1 MEQKKQVTREHLTL
15 LLAKFI
21 KDCQKGMGD
30 KTNIELPIDI
40 ENWNCGMGRNSKWSH
55 TDIIVGSYP
64 NKTTYTFTDREIT
77 NEQFVRM
84 LKDAIAKSNVR
95 ARVVY
100 DECGDGYWCDK
111 VTIFR
116 RVEVFAKPCR
126 EFRMLYDY
134 VEKYGNFT
142 IPEDGVYYVRVCGKR
157 SIYND
162 SGRYNYLCYDARTC
176 KAILDGIKA
185 KRTSKDKL
193 NVSIKNYL
201 NHGDE
206 MDYRCAMHQESEWYG
221 HRGQMLCVEVTTPK
235 GKVKISEEFYD

>member
-1 MEQKKQVTREHLTL
+1 MEEKKQVSREHLTL

-21 KDCQKGMGD
+21 GDCQKGMGD
-30 KTNIELPIDI
+30 KTNIELPIKL
-40 ENWNCGMGRNSKWSH
+40 ENWLCGMGHDKKWSH
-55 TDIIVGSYP
+55 SDIIVGDYC
-64 NKTTYTFTDREIT
+64 NRVRYTFTDKEIDDRR
-77 NEQFVRM
+77 FVQI
-84 LKDAIAKSNVR
+84 LKDAVAKSNVR
-95 ARVVY
+95 AKVVY
-100 DECGDGYWCDK
+100 DEYDGGYFRDSC
-111 VTIFR
+111 TIFR

-126 EFRMLYDY
+126 EFRILYDY

-162 SGRYNYLCYDARTC
+162 SGRYNYLCYDAKTC

-193 NVSIKNYL
+193 NVSIKNYV

-206 MDYRCAMHQESEWYG
+206 GDYRCAMHMESEWYG

-235 GKVKISEEFYD
+235 GKVKLNEEYYD

>member
-1 MEQKKQVTREHLTL
+1 MEQKKQVSREHLTL

-40 ENWNCGMGRNSKWSH
+40 ENWNSGFGNNSKWSH
-55 TDIIVGSYP
+55 TNIIVGSYP
-64 NKTTYTFTDREIT
+64 NKTTYTFTDRQIT
-77 NEQFVRM
+77 NEQFVSM

-95 ARVVY
+95 AKVVY
-100 DECGDGYWCDK
+100 DECGDGYWSDK
-111 VTIFR
+111 VVIFR
-116 RVEVFAKPCR
+116 RVEVFAKPCK
-126 EFRMLYDY
+126 EFQLLYDY

-157 SIYND
+157 FMYSD

-176 KAILDGIKA
+176 NEILSSIKA

-235 GKVKISEEFYD
+235 GKTKMFREFYD

>member
-1 MEQKKQVTREHLTL
+1 MEEKQVTREHLTL

-30 KTNIELPIDI
+30 KTNIDLPIDI
-40 ENWNCGMGRNSKWSH
+40 ENWNCGTGRYAKWSH
-55 TDIIVGSYP
+55 TNIIVGSYP
-64 NKTTYTFTDREIT
+64 NKTTYKFTDREIT
-77 NEQFVRM
+77 NEQFVSM

-100 DECGDGYWCDK
+100 DECGDGYWSNK
-111 VTIFR
+111 VVIFR
-116 RVEVFAKPCR
+116 RVEVFAKPCK
-126 EFRMLYDY
+126 EFQLLADY
-134 VEKYGNFT
+134 VKKYANFT
-142 IPEDGVYYVRVCGKR
+142 IKDDDVYYVRVCGKR
-157 SIYND
+157 STYDD

-176 KAILDGIKA
+176 NEILSSIKA

-221 HRGQMLCVEVTTPK
+221 HRGQMLFVEVTTPK
-235 GKVKISEEFYD
+235 GKVKMTKEFYD

>member
-1 MEQKKQVTREHLTL
+1 MEKKQVTREQLTSI
-15 LLAKFI
+15 LAKFI

-95 ARVVY
+95 AKVVY

-116 RVEVFAKPCR
+116 RVEVFAKPCK
-126 EFRMLYDY
+126 EFDSLRNY
-134 VEKYGNFT
+134 VDKYGRYT
-142 IPEDGVYYVRVCGKR
+142 IGDTDIYNVNICGKR
-157 SIYND
+157 D
-162 SGRYNYLCYDARTC
+162 SYSDTGRYRYLCYDAKTC
-176 KAILDGIKA
+176 KVILDTLRKFRG
-185 KRTSKDKL
+185 SKDTLKVTDVPYT
-193 NVSIKNYL
+193 NR
-201 NHGDE
+201 GDE
-206 MDYRCAMHQESEWYG
+206 TDYRIAQYQESEWYG
-221 HRGQMLCVEVTTPK
+221 YRGTGLSFKITSPS
-235 GKVKISEEFYD
+235 GKVKLDKQFYV